1 MENPRPEKVAKVAEL
16 EKLFEGTDT
25 VVLTEYRGL
34 DVPALADLRRE
45 LREAGGEYK
54 IYKNTLV
61 RFAARTAGLDL
72 DELLTGPT
80 AIAFVGER
88 PDGSPGDPAAAAK
101 VLRDFAKRN
110 DALVVKGGI
119 VDGAPMTVAQ
129 LVALA
134 DLPSRDVLLAKLA
147 GGLAAPLQQFASLL
161 QAMPRNLAF
170 GLQAL
175 IDSKPPAAAPAAD
188 TPETAA
194 PETDAETPESTDETP
209 AAEAGSEQES

>member
-34 DVPALADLRRE
+34 DVPALAELRRE

-110 DALVVKGGI
+110 EALVVKGGI

-175 IDSKPPAAAPAAD
+175 IDSKPRCRSARCGHPRDRGARNGRRDPRIHR
-188 TPETAA
+188 
-194 PETDAETPESTDETP
+194 
-209 AAEAGSEQES
+209 